1 MLLPMQ
7 AKQFEVSAAKN
18 CATLSEAKKWQANY
32 YNMAKIFMSYNFHN
46 KNFIRNHRF
55 RDTNGNTFS
64 CPLDLR
70 SYSNFEFE
78 NFEILKV
85 TNGNATL

>member
-18 CATLSEAKKWQANY
+18 CAILSEAKKWQANWC
-32 YNMAKIFMSYNFHN
+32 NMAKIFMNYNFHN
-46 KNFIRNHRF
+46 KKIVRNYRF
-55 RDTNGNTFS
+55 RDTNGDTFS

-70 SYSNFEFE
+70 
-78 NFEILKV
+78 
-85 TNGNATL
+85 